1 MSISYHVPLELY
13 YYCDMENSNNDDK
26 WLCQLMWAIGF
37 VLFVMMLSA
46 FVVIKLI
53 GDWEQRGQFGDLFGK
68 RPKTDLV
75 I

>member
-1 MSISYHVPLELY
+1 MSISLHIPLELY
-13 YYCDMENSNNDDK
+13 KYCDMENSNNDDK

-37 VLFVMMLSA
+37 VLLVMILSA
-46 FVVIKLI
+46 FIVIKLI
-53 GDWEQRGQFGDLFGK
+53 EGWDHRGQFGK